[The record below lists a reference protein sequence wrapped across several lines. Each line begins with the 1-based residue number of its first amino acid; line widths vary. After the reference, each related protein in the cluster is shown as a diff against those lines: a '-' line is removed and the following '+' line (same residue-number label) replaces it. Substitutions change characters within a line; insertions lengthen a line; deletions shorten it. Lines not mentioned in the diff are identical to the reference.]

1 VRKTVRIVAGF
12 AVLIAGLILMI
23 PGVPGPGL
31 AVAIVGLIIL
41 SDHFQWARSLL
52 HWARQKAERLRDR
65 VMRRAPK

>member
-12 AVLIAGLILMI
+12 LLLIAGLILTI

-31 AVAIVGLIIL
+31 AIVIVGLIIL

-52 HWARQKAERLRDR
+52 HWAKQKAERLRDR
-65 VMRRAPK
+65 VTRRTPK